1 MQPNKLEDRA
11 DHLEEAVVVEMQ
23 REMDQQGW
31 EQQSHWDRDQ
41 TDCANSVQMFA
52 SLLVFWWGARWLSA

>member
-11 DHLEEAVVVEMQ
+11 DHLEEPVVVEML

-31 EQQSHWDRDQ
+31 EQQSHWD
-41 TDCANSVQMFA
+41 
-52 SLLVFWWGARWLSA
+52 